1 MKKIF
6 SVVVAVLL
14 AVSVFA
20 LAGCTD
26 KPITD
31 DESQSVNSGE
41 AGDPVATISVKGY
54 GDILV
59 ELYYDKA
66 PNTVRN
72 FISLANK
79 GYYDGL
85 TFHRIIEGF
94 MIQGGCPYGT
104 GTGDPGY
111 SIEGEF
117 ADNGF
122 ETNDIKHE
130 PGVISMARSNS
141 FDSAGSQFFIVH
153 QEASHL
159 DGQYA
164 AFGKVIEG
172 MDIVDEIA
180 AVKTDSNDKPV
191 KDVVIESVTI
201 NTYGVTYDEPVTLR

>member
-20 LAGCTD
+20 LAGCTNE
-26 KPITD
+26 PVTD